1 MRNFILYA
9 LKKASLIVV
18 FLFLFTWMVTGIR
31 GSEEEDRK
39 DAERR
44 ALEETVKT
52 LEELSGAKREKI
64 ANLLGEGKQY
74 YLEGEFQEAVAVFT
88 RVLAKDPENKIARRY
103 VLRAREAFKLEQEQ
117 TIRLEKEEYRA
128 VSFKERR
135 IEAQKE
141 RLAKFHLQKGERYY
155 SSQKVKLAIKEWEKV
170 LSIQPENIEAQERI
184 LRVKHELGEKGRE
197 AENEEKA
204 SNLIRLGRL
213 YFRQG
218 EYNQAIAEW
227 QKVLNLV
234 PENHP
239 DYTTAESCIHVGEI
253 YKTKQAEKGAA
264 ARKDITARSTIV
276 GITESSIRPR
286 RKKWEV
292 EEEISVEGEEP
303 AAGRKLQEKTQ
314 QIVSVDFDN
323 AHIRTVLKYLS
334 GLSGLNIVLDESVFP
349 VGEELMPG
357 QTSPRLEI
365 HLNNLP
371 LIQAL
376 ETILRVKNLVYRIEE
391 NLVWITTR
399 ERMAMERLQTK
410 VYDLLR
416 AVTGEVTFEM
426 PEGFGEG
433 GESAIEEGIF
443 GEEGEGAEPTA
454 ISAESFIDLL
464 KASIPEVA
472 GSVMK
477 FDERTGTLIVRNTP
491 TNLKVLEEIIR
502 KIEAPPMQV
511 SIEARFIA
519 IAAEDLRQ
527 LGVEYEYIR
536 VGLGEQGDIDI
547 DRDIGYGI
555 DLPHVSDI
563 GGASLFSEGEG
574 LTSSYTKLNPTE
586 FRMLLDAIE
595 KTNSSKVLSAP
606 KIMTRN
612 LQEAVIRVV
621 EEYRFPDYDAYQ
633 EFYYIQWWDINDDGI
648 PDYAFQGVTLVPT
661 SFVVT
666 EVGIILTVT
675 PDIGSDMRTI
685 TLTIVPEV
693 RRLGDWV
700 DFETILPIAGTTTSY
715 IRYYRVH
722 WQRIDTQIVVGDGE
736 TIVLGGLIED
746 EEHENVYKV
755 PILGSIPILGRLF
768 RRTVTTSQ
776 KNSLLIFITTHL
788 VKPTGER
795 YRG

>member
-18 FLFLFTWMVTGIR
+18 FLFLFSWMVTGIR

-39 DAERR
+39 KAERR

-52 LEELSGAKREKI
+52 LEELSSVKGEEI

-117 TIRLEKEEYRA
+117 RIRLEKEEDRA

-141 RLAKFHLQKGERYY
+141 RLAKFHLEKGERYY

-184 LRVKHELGEKGRE
+184 LRVKHELAEKGRE

-204 SNLIRLGRL
+204 SNLTRLGRL

-227 QKVLNLV
+227 EKVLNLV

-239 DYTTAESCIHVGEI
+239 DYTTAESCIHVAEI
-253 YKTKQAEKGAA
+253 YKTKQREKGAA
-264 ARKDITARSTIV
+264 ARKDITARSAIV
-276 GITESSIRPR
+276 GVTESSIHPK
-286 RKKWEV
+286 RKKGEV
-292 EEEISVEGEEP
+292 EEEIPVDGEEP
-303 AAGRKLQEKTQ
+303 VAGTKLQEKTQ
-314 QIVSVDFDN
+314 QEVSVHFED

-334 GLSGLNIVLDESVFP
+334 ELSGLNIVLDESVFP
-349 VGEELMPG
+349 GGEGLMPG
-357 QTSPRLEI
+357 QTSPRVTIDLDD
-365 HLNNLP
+365 LP
-371 LIQAL
+371 LIEAL
-376 ETILRVKNLVYRIEE
+376 KTILRAKNLVYRIEE

-416 AVTGEVTFEM
+416 SVTGEVTFEM

-433 GESAIEEGIF
+433 GESAIEEARF
-443 GEEGEGAEPTA
+443 GEEGEAAGPTA
-454 ISAESFIDLL
+454 ISAESFLDILQE
-464 KASIPEVA
+464 SVSWPS

-477 FDERTGTLIVRNTP
+477 FDERTATLIVRNTP
-491 TNLKVLEEIIR
+491 TNLEVLEEIIR
-502 KIEAPPMQV
+502 RIEAPPMQV

-519 IAAEDLRQ
+519 IATEDLRQ

-536 VGLGEQGDIDI
+536 LGLGEQGDIDI
-547 DRDIGYGI
+547 SRAGGHGI
-555 DLPHVSDI
+555 VFPHVSDV
-563 GGASLFSEGEG
+563 GGDYLFSPGEG
-574 LTSSYTKLNPTE
+574 LTSSYTKLDPTE

-595 KTNSSKVLSAP
+595 KTSSSKVLSAP
-606 KIMTRN
+606 KVMTRN
-612 LQEAVIRVV
+612 QQEAVIKVV
-621 EEYRFPDYDAYQ
+621 EEYRFAETDAYE
-633 EFYYIQWWDINDDGI
+633 EFYYVRWWDTNGDGI
-648 PDYAFQGVTLVPT
+648 PDYAFQGVTLMPT
-661 SFVVT
+661 SFEVT
-666 EVGIILTVT
+666 EVGIVLTVT
-675 PDIGSDMRTI
+675 PDIGADMRTI
-685 TLTIVPEV
+685 TLTVVPEV

-700 DFETILPIAGTTTSY
+700 EYETLLPIAGTTTSY
-715 IRYYRVH
+715 IRYRRIH

-746 EEHENVYKV
+746 EEHEIVSKV
-755 PILGSIPILGRLF
+755 PLLGSIPVLGRLF

-776 KNSLLIFITTHL
+776 KSSLLIFITTHL